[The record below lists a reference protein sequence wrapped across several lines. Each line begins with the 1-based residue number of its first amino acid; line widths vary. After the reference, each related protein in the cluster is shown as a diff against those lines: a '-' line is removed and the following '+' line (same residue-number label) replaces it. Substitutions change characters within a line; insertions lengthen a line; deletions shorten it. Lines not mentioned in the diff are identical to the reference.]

1 MHETM
6 VRVSEIMTKDVIH
19 SIGKDASAKD
29 AADQM
34 TKVGRGCVV
43 VLGKNGPVGIITERD
58 LTHRVMAEGLEPTE
72 VKVSEIMSKPVVTV
86 GPEALVSD
94 AAMIMAK
101 NGIRRLP
108 IVEGTTLVG
117 IVTVTDFAKFL
128 RRRPDVPDEMLAA
141 MARAAELVKTV
152 S

>member
-1 MHETM
+1 MRENM

-19 SIGKDASAKD
+19 SIGKDASARE

-34 TKVGRGCVV
+34 TRVNRGCLV
-43 VLGKNGPVGIITERD
+43 VLGKNGPVGIITESD
-58 LTHRVMAEGLEPTE
+58 LTRRVIAKGLEPTE
-72 VKVSEIMSKPVVTV
+72 VKVLEIMSKPLITV

-94 AAMIMAK
+94 AAVIMAK
-101 NGIRRLP
+101 NSIRRLP

-128 RRRPDVPDEMLAA
+128 RRRLGVPDEMLVA
-141 MARAAELVKTV
+141 MARAAELVRTV